1 MLVMQAYSMDL
12 RQRIV
17 DALQEERATI
27 DSVAQRFAVSAASVK
42 RYKRLLARTG
52 SLSPKPLPGRVPK
65 VMPDQEE
72 RLREL
77 VASRTDWTLERL
89 CQSWQEET
97 GTSVAIDVMA
107 RTLARLKIT
116 YKKRAASPKS
126 GTKRSGKRSE
136 KP

>member
-1 MLVMQAYSMDL
+1 MQAYSVDL

-17 DALQEERATI
+17 SALEEAGATI
-27 DSVAQRFAVSAASVK
+27 DSVAQRFCVSAASVK